1 MISPL
6 ILIKQLCH
14 RYTSAVIGVLLKG
27 LFLST
32 SLLATMLFQTS
43 VSAMEIQFSS
53 QQQLSAAKI
62 SNDTVMGGI
71 SSSEIENDAA
81 LDQPIFSGNVSLA
94 NNGGFAS
101 MEYRIN
107 TSIPTSSSVKLTVMG
122 DGKRYQLRFKTPEL
136 SFGEAYVANFDTTA
150 GEQTEHT
157 FIPADFKSQFRG
169 RSVNAPALVFAN
181 VDRVGLLIADKQAGN
196 FSLTLGSIDFQQ

>member
-1 MISPL
+1 MKISL
-6 ILIKQLCH
+6 CNLHQLLQ
-14 RYTSAVIGVLLKG
+14 RYTSAIIGVLLKG
-27 LFLST
+27 PLLST

-71 SSSEIENDAA
+71 SSSEIDNDAT
-81 LDQPIFSGNVSLA
+81 LEQPIFSGNVSLA

-107 TSIPTSSSVKLTVMG
+107 TPIPASNAVKLTVMG
-122 DGKRYQLRFKTPEL
+122 DGKKYQLRFKTPEL
-136 SFGEAYVANFDTTA
+136 SFGEAYVASFTTIA
-150 GEQTEHT
+150 GQKTQHT
-157 FIPADFKSQFRG
+157 FTPSDFNPQFRG
-169 RSVNAPALVFAN
+169 RSVNAPALSFADI
-181 VDRVGLLIADKQAGN
+181 DRVGLLIADKQEGE
-196 FSLTLGSIDFQQ
+196 FSLMLDSMTFND

>member
-1 MISPL
+1 MTNIL
-6 ILIKQLCH
+6 IFIKQLCR
-14 RYTSAVIGVLLKG
+14 RYTSAEIGVLLKG

-32 SLLATMLFQTS
+32 SLLATILFQTS

-53 QQQLSAAKI
+53 QQQLSSAKI

-81 LDQPIFSGNVSLA
+81 QDQPIFSGNVSLA

-107 TSIPTSSSVKLTVMG
+107 TPIPASNSVKLTVMG
-122 DGKRYQLRFKTPEL
+122 DGKRYQLRFKTPKL
-136 SFGEAYVANFDTTA
+136 SFGEAYVASFTTIA
-150 GEQTEHT
+150 GQQTQHIFT
-157 FIPADFKSQFRG
+157 PNDFKPQFRG
-169 RSVNAPALVFAN
+169 RSVNAPDLSFADI
-181 VDRVGLLIADKQAGN
+181 DRVGLLIADKQAGE
-196 FSLTLGSIDFQQ
+196 FSLMLDSMTFID